1 MEWVAIIVVLA
12 LLQYLGFGML
22 VGRARGLYEVKAPAI
37 SGHPVFERYYRVH
50 QNTLESL
57 LLFLPALLVFATY
70 ASATVGAGIG
80 VFYLI
85 GRQLYLRAYVKDPAS
100 RGPGFLLTLLP
111 SLILLIGG
119 GVAAGMV
126 AFGLR

>member
-12 LLQYLGFGML
+12 LLQYLAFGML
-22 VGRARGLYEVKAPAI
+22 VGRARGRYEVSAPAI
-37 SGHPVFERYYRVH
+37 TGHPVFERYYRVH

-57 LLFLPALLVFATY
+57 VLFLPALLVFATY

-80 VFYLI
+80 VVYLV

-111 SLILLIGG
+111 SLVLLIGG
-119 GVAAGMV
+119 GVAAGML

>member
-12 LLQYLGFGML
+12 LLQYLAFGML
-22 VGRARGLYEVKAPAI
+22 VGRARGRYEVKAPAI

-57 LLFLPALLVFATY
+57 ILFLPALLIFATY
-70 ASATVGAGIG
+70 ASASVGAGIG
-80 VFYLI
+80 VVYLL

-111 SLILLIGG
+111 TVVLLIGG
-119 GVAAGMV
+119 GVAAGML

>member
-12 LLQYLGFGML
+12 LLQYLAFGML
-22 VGRARGLYEVKAPAI
+22 VGRARGRYEVSAPAI
-37 SGHPVFERYYRVH
+37 TGHPVFERYYRVH

-57 LLFLPALLVFATY
+57 VVFLPALLVFATY

-80 VFYLI
+80 VVYLV

-111 SLILLIGG
+111 SLVLLIGG
-119 GVAAGMV
+119 GVAAGLQ
-126 AFGLR
+126 AFGMR

>member
-12 LLQYLGFGML
+12 LLQYLAFGML
-22 VGRARGLYEVKAPAI
+22 VGRARGRYEVKAPAI

-57 LLFLPALLVFATY
+57 ILFLPALLVFATY

-80 VFYLI
+80 AVYLV

-111 SLILLIGG
+111 SLVLLIGG
-119 GVAAGMV
+119 GVAAGML